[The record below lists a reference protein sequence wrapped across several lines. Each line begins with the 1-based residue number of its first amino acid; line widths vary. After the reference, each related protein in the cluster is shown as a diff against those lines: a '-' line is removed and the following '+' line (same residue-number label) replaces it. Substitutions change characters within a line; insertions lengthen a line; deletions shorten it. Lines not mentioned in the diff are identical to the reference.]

1 MGAGRKNIPYFILL
15 AGLVAADQATKAL
28 IAARLRLFESLPV
41 IPGLL
46 NLSRV
51 HNRGAIFGFLNQ
63 SPHAWVRA
71 ALIGLSLAALV
82 LVVTGLRIAG
92 VRIVRPASAAW
103 AEPLWQRATGLA
115 RRLGQSG
122 SLSGRLG
129 LGILWGWAPCALVY
143 SALPLALVSGS
154 ALRGAAVML
163 AFGAGT
169 LPALLG
175 AGWLAGRGIGS
186 PGPVAR
192 RVAGAALVVL
202 ALAGILQA
210 FGIADT
216 ALGAFCVPARP

>member
-82 LVVTGLRIAG
+82 LVVVTFFKTPASQKGLRMALTLILAG
-92 VRIVRPASAAW
+92 AVGNQID
-103 AEPLWQRATGLA
+103 
-115 RRLGQSG
+115 RL
-122 SLSGRLG
+122 
-129 LGILWGWAPCALVY
+129 
-143 SALPLALVSGS
+143 
-154 ALRGAAVML
+154 LRGYVIDFIDVHVKSFVWPTFNVADSCISIGAVLLL
-163 AFGAGT
+163 AF
-169 LPALLG
+169 
-175 AGWLAGRGIGS
+175 
-186 PGPVAR
+186 VVFR
-192 RVAGAALVVL
+192 RSS
-202 ALAGILQA
+202 
-210 FGIADT
+210 
-216 ALGAFCVPARP
+216 